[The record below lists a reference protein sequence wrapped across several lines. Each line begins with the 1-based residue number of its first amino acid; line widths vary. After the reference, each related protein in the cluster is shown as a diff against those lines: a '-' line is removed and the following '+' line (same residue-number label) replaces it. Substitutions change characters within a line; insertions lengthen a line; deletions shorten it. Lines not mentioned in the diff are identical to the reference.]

1 MPIIERGALGPGFDR
16 RLKVALDAVVPSA
29 PLFARYFLIT
39 PVRSSRPW
47 RFASALVG
55 VGAVGVMAL
64 SAFAET
70 GSANPMVWTQRAAST
85 IQSVSHI
92 PETSPTPPPSATPDA
107 HLAAPVSQQTGTSKA
122 PSSPGHKTEPS
133 NTARPTEKR
142 QDSPPSDRS
151 HEPEASPPLGPGEH
165 PSPSPEP
172 SDSPGH
178 EPGQGPTS
186 SPPPDDHGGGQ
197 HWH

>member
-1 MPIIERGALGPGFDR
+1 MPITERGALGPGFDR

-29 PLFARYFLIT
+29 PLFARYFLT
-39 PVRSSRPW
+39 PPVRSSRPW

-70 GSANPMVWTQRAAST
+70 GSANPVVWTQRAAST

-92 PETSPTPPPSATPDA
+92 PEASPPPSPTPDT
-107 HLAAPVSQQTGTSKA
+107 HVAAPVSQQTGTSRA
-122 PSSPGHKTEPS
+122 ASSPDHQTEPS
-133 NTARPTEKR
+133 NTAQPTER
-142 QDSPPSDRS
+142 PQESPPGDRFQPPEPS
-151 HEPEASPPLGPGEH
+151 HSTDPGEH

-172 SDSPGH
+172 SDSSGH
-178 EPGQGPTS
+178 KPGQDPTFL
-186 SPPPDDHGGGQ
+186 PPPNGHGGGQ
-197 HWH
+197 HGH